1 MLAKVEAVGD
11 GGEVRLGQLSTLE
24 RLDERIYRL
33 KIAIPWPSC
42 KIQGGSIMRI
52 ICVRHFGEFARTG
65 RLLPPQPCGLRGA
78 LTPYGTPAIEIR

>member
-52 ICVRHFGEFARTG
+52 IFAFAILASSLALG
-65 RLLPPQPCGLRGA
+65 GCFHHNHAAYAEPLPPMAHPPLK
-78 LTPYGTPAIEIR
+78 